1 MVTGQPSTWLSVTAD
16 VPFGRVALIF
26 GNAITILIFIFAGI
40 SGANIN
46 PAVSFALALTQTISP
61 ARAICY
67 AVAQCIGAVAGAGFV
82 RIMTPTLFDQVR
94 EPLSL
99 ATSSRSPRT
108 PPLRPP
114 HPGGRGCE

>member
-1 MVTGQPSTWLSVTAD
+1 MTRPGHSLARAP
-16 VPFGRVALIF
+16 PCRVSLIF

-82 RIMTPTLFDQVR
+82 RIMTPNLFDQA
-94 EPLSL
+94 SMD
-99 ATSSRSPRT
+99 SNSRR
-108 PPLRPP
+108 
-114 HPGGRGCE
+114 GRQASRR

>member
-1 MVTGQPSTWLSVTAD
+1 MEELLLRDRWSEPLQYLPHLPPSRAPLLSIPVSPA
-16 VPFGRVALIF
+16 RVALIF

-61 ARAICY
+61 ARAVCY

-82 RIMTPTLFDQVR
+82 RIMTPNLFDQVR
-94 EPLSL
+94 FTLSYK
-99 ATSSRSPRT
+99 
-108 PPLRPP
+108 
-114 HPGGRGCE
+114 